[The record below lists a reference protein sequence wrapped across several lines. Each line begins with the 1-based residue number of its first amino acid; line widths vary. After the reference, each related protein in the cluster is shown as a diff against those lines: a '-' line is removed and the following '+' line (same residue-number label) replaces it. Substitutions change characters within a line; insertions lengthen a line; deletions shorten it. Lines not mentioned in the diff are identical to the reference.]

1 MQLLYSLDMARL
13 EHNVL
18 CNGVGARFNL
28 SGKYLGSDARI
39 LNNAMPA
46 DAFSILQ
53 QGTLC
58 EVAILTSDNYNKR
71 VIDLERVQAWLRTLP
86 LQPKAVFTLK
96 RQVGDVRCTQTLY
109 IFNYG
114 RLQMY
119 LGGLL

>member
-53 QGTLC
+53 QCTLC

>member
-96 RQVGDVRCTQTLY
+96 RQVVDVRCTQTLY

>member
-13 EHNVL
+13 EHNVM

-28 SGKYLGSDARI
+28 SGKYLGNDARI

-58 EVAILTSDNYNKR
+58 EVAILAGDNYTKR
-71 VIDLERVQAWLRTLP
+71 VIDLDRVQMWLRTLP

-96 RQVGDVRCTQTLY
+96 RQVGEVRCTQTLY

-119 LGGLL
+119 LGSLV